1 MVSSSPIEWLLLPI
15 LIGLAVG
22 CIVHA
27 WQKSPAHLWSPLVMF
42 TGLILYYVV
51 IGPLLFVYNEQ
62 TVFLGVDYRSIY
74 WKGWLAGLIAYLSF
88 IAGYAIPQQ
97 PKQKTAMGFD
107 DPRLFYTTL
116 ILGAFSFLCMAVWAV
131 LSGRGLHMFNPLSSE
146 AAFGSD
152 MAGSVNPF
160 ISYFLYAGN
169 LIIPGMVVLLL
180 FWLDSKLLPVIL
192 VLVTV
197 LVLAMLFFVNTGFR
211 YRIAWT
217 LIALVSAFYLW
228 RGKRPNL
235 LLLGAG
241 GMIFLMGM
249 GLIGMTR
256 NYFSGLSL
264 ERAAGASMSD
274 VMLSGFSEAG
284 IFTSVCAVVDAVPER
299 LPNTYFDP
307 LIVTAAFPIPSSIW
321 PNKPRSETLI
331 IMAAAFESR
340 GAYAAGQAVPYFAE
354 WYIAFWWP
362 GLIGSSLLLGYAA
375 KKLWFWYGQR
385 MRDKLATAIYCA
397 CLGYLYVFFG
407 RGYLPQTTMNFCFTV
422 LPLFFIYQYFRKRPL
437 PAAARRRM
445 RERVLSGRLF
455 RAEKLTN

>member
-1 MVSSSPIEWLLLPI
+1 MTALEILLLAP
-15 LIGLAVG
+15 LIGLSIGV
-22 CIVHA
+22 IVYA
-27 WQKSPAHLWSPLVMF
+27 WFQSPAHLWSPLVMY
-42 TGLILYYVV
+42 TILMLYYMI
-51 IGPLLFVYNEQ
+51 IGPLLFVYSEQ

-74 WKGWLAGLIAYLSF
+74 WKGWLASLVAFVSF
-88 IAGYAIPQQ
+88 IAGYAIPRQ
-97 PKQKTAMGFD
+97 PKRLRIETFD
-107 DPRLFYTTL
+107 DPRLFYTSLTL
-116 ILGAFSFLCMAVWAV
+116 GVFSFICMAIWAV
-131 LSGRGLHMFNPLSSE
+131 LSGRGLGMFNPLASQ
-146 AAFGSD
+146 AAYAAEMTGSI
-152 MAGSVNPF
+152 NPF

-180 FWLDSKLLPVIL
+180 FWLDSKLLPVFL
-192 VLVTV
+192 VLGIVW
-197 LVLAMLFFVNTGFR
+197 VLAMLFFVNTGFR

-217 LIALVSAFYLW
+217 AIALNAAYYLW
-228 RGKRPNL
+228 RRKRPNKIIMSVL
-235 LLLGAG
+235 VVL
-241 GMIFLMGM
+241 FLMVM

-264 ERAAGASMSD
+264 ERASQASAGD
-274 VMLSGFSEAG
+274 MLQSGFSEAG
-284 IFTSVCAVVDAVPER
+284 IFISVCAVVDGVPDR
-299 LPNTYFDP
+299 YPLTYFDP
-307 LIVTAAFPIPSSIW
+307 LIVTAAYPIPSVIW
-321 PNKPRSETLI
+321 PNKPRSETLT

-340 GAYAAGQAVPYFAE
+340 DAFSAGQAVPYFGE

-385 MRDKLATAIYCA
+385 MKDKLATAIYCA

-455 RAEKLTN
+455 GTEKLAN